1 VNTTLL
7 VLRLVPGLLLI
18 GHGLQKLVPARFSP
32 PLLHANGL
40 RATGAAFE
48 QIGIRPALGA
58 ALLAGLSEVLGGF
71 SLGAGLLTPVGT
83 ILIGAVMTTAIL
95 TAHARNGIWSHE
107 GGFEFPLLLLALGF
121 VISVLGAGSYSINA
135 WAHVSNWA
143 GIHWSM
149 SHVARAAIVLAIGVG
164 GGLAT
169 VLLGYVA
176 RSAPARPSVPAT
188 S

>member
-1 VNTTLL
+1 MNTALL

-32 PLLHANGL
+32 PLLNANGL

-48 QIGIRPALGA
+48 QLGIRPGVPA

-95 TAHARNGIWSHE
+95 TAHARNGIWNRD
-107 GGFEFPLLLLALGF
+107 GGFEFPLTLLALGF
-121 VISVLGAGSYSINA
+121 VISALGAGSYSINA

-143 GIHWSM
+143 GIHSSL
-149 SHVARAAIVLAIGVG
+149 SHVALAAIALAIGAG
-164 GGLAT
+164 AGLAT
-169 VLLGYVA
+169 VLLGYLA
-176 RSAPARPSVPAT
+176 RSAPARPSVPAA

>member
-1 VNTTLL
+1 MNTTLL

-18 GHGLQKLVPARFSP
+18 GHGLQKLVPPRFSL

-40 RATGAAFE
+40 RATGAGFE
-48 QIGIRPALGA
+48 QIGIQPGVAA

-95 TAHARNGIWSHE
+95 TAHARNGIWNHE
-107 GGFEFPLLLLALGF
+107 GGFEFPLLLLSLGF
-121 VISVLGAGSYSINA
+121 VISALGAGSYSINA

-143 GIHWSM
+143 GIDWSM
-149 SHVARAAIVLAIGVG
+149 SHVARSAIVLAIGVG
-164 GGLAT
+164 GGLVT
-169 VLLGYVA
+169 VLLGYAA
-176 RSAPARPSVPAT
+176 RRAPTGPSVPAT